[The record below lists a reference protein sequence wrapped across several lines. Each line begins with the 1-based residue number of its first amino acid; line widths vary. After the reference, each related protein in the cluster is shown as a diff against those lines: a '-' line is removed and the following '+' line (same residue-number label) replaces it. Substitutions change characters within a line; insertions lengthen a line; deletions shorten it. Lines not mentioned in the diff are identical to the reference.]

1 MRLNENV
8 YLSSANWF
16 TVAPTVAPTYQAENP
31 LQVPAYYTS
40 GGVQYGGIYYGG
52 QSGAIP
58 LNVPIDDSICYA
70 GVMADSPI
78 NNWKYALLSA
88 VPAEVNALQLGF
100 TADTKNGVSFSHTAD
115 SITLDGA
122 LNTSSNTILIFDLKT
137 DAASSTEFPANPFE
151 GRPGVY
157 TISPT
162 GNSNVRIQLYGF
174 NNGGGLQS
182 IYNNS
187 SGGSVTIDNSY
198 DYYVFRLWIAGN
210 ASFTNHTF
218 ACKCTLNQQ
227 RSVNTFPACE
237 PTDGGIYAAFSPA
250 ESFYNT
256 VGDGVAQRWCY
267 YSDEATAQTRG
278 KCQYYSMPL
287 TRYRYNDIVYCI
299 YIVCSATIS
308 GSVSTFDLDTY
319 FNTYRNSY
327 PIIRAFYMRPYVGDP
342 DSGTNRVYYNTS
354 RRYEPSGG
362 SQSSTIALQQ
372 NIPYSLPPGIRLTG
386 AAASAADEFYMY
398 GFGETVQ
405 RSGTLF
411 GIPGVRNMES
421 QAGAADFSGCTELYQ
436 CNMHRATDLFQ
447 YVVDRYNVRT
457 QYLGD
462 KQSIL
467 DVCAHFGVIFTESQY
482 SAETSSIA
490 NLTDSK
496 IHVPVISNGY
506 ITGEYLSG
514 AEAAELPNVSWADDF
529 RERNEYDGGA
539 AEPFDMETELYP
551 QNSAAASPFTYQY
564 VLNSTKILNL
574 KNYLYTT
581 VATATD
587 ETQLF
592 EKFLTNNPIDCIA
605 SLTVF
610 PFNVENYIDG
620 VPGEHVVMG
629 NVDTEIVATG
639 IFRGMVIVLDGGT
652 VKYRDYFGD
661 FRSYEPYSDA
671 ELHIPYHGSVHIT
684 PSEYVGHTIG
694 VKYLVDIS
702 SGASIALVYRD
713 GLVID
718 SIAGQIGGTLRL
730 TGIQTASYHNA
741 VYSAASGYKQAK
753 TSQAVQGASA
763 VLNVLGATGNA
774 VAQKDIGG
782 VLSAITSGIG
792 GATQNAINV
801 ENAEYN
807 LNHVQI
813 PFKTIG
819 ANTTFTSM
827 GNEQYCRLIIKRP
840 VMLDKYNTADYG
852 ASVGFACCETGI
864 LGDYTGLTVCA
875 GADLSG
881 IPCTAAERAEILQF
895 LKGGVRL

>member
-1 MRLNENV
+1 MRLNSNV
-8 YLSSANWF
+8 YLTSDNWF
-16 TVAPTVAPTYQAENP
+16 QASTRVATQYQALHPVKIPIYHRNEFLEQNYGSFWE
-31 LQVPAYYTS
+31 QQKYGFA
-40 GGVQYGGIYYGG
+40 QY
-52 QSGAIP
+52 
-58 LNVPIDDSICYA
+58 NTPIDASICYA
-70 GVMADSPI
+70 GNMASSPVNDI
-78 NNWKYALLSA
+78 YYLRLSDM
-88 VPAEVNALQLGF
+88 PAEVNVMQLGF
-100 TADTKNGVSFSHTAD
+100 TAATKNDVSFSHTD
-115 SITLDGA
+115 DTITLDGT

-137 DAASSTEFPANPFE
+137 DATNSTEFPANPFS
-151 GRPGVY
+151 GRPGTY

-162 GNSNVRIQLYGF
+162 GNSNIRLQLYGF
-174 NNGGGLQS
+174 NDGGGLQS
-182 IYNNS
+182 LYNSS
-187 SGGSVTIDNSY
+187 SGGTVTIDNSY
-198 DYYVFRLWIAGN
+198 DNYVFRLWIAGS

-218 ACKCTLNQQ
+218 TCKCTLNQQ
-227 RSVNTFPACE
+227 RSVQKYSANTGA
-237 PTDGGIYAAFSPA
+237 DGGLFFALGASQFLGGANHDGLANRNCYYNDTGYTAQSRTNGYCCPITQIRYNDVVYLIYVDCAASPIGTSTHRYTLNEYKNTYQTNYPYVRAFFMAPYIGNPDEGINRVPFEADGTLSEIASDITRTIALTAANGLSVPTNININNIDNDIYYHYGGSLLTMCRGTYFGIPEHSYKPKQGGDDFSDCSSLNACCPCRVTDDFVFDV
-250 ESFYNT
+250 SGDYCYTHF
-256 VGDGVAQRWCY
+256 VGDLQRIIDICAWYGVPFTESAT
-267 YSDEATAQTRG
+267 TAQT
-278 KCQYYSMPL
+278 
-287 TRYRYNDIVYCI
+287 
-299 YIVCSATIS
+299 A
-308 GSVSTFDLDTY
+308 SV
-319 FNTYRNSY
+319 
-327 PIIRAFYMRPYVGDP
+327 
-342 DSGTNRVYYNTS
+342 TNPT
-354 RRYEPSGG
+354 
-362 SQSSTIALQQ
+362 
-372 NIPYSLPPGIRLTG
+372 
-386 AAASAADEFYMY
+386 DEK
-398 GFGETVQ
+398 
-405 RSGTLF
+405 LH
-411 GIPGVRNMES
+411 I
-421 QAGAADFSGCTELYQ
+421 
-436 CNMHRATDLFQ
+436 
-447 YVVDRYNVRT
+447 
-457 QYLGD
+457 
-462 KQSIL
+462 
-467 DVCAHFGVIFTESQY
+467 
-482 SAETSSIA
+482 
-490 NLTDSK
+490 
-496 IHVPVISNGY
+496 PVISNGF
-506 ITGEYLSG
+506 ITGEYMSG
-514 AEAAELPNVSWADDF
+514 TGAAELPNTSWADDF
-529 RERNEYDGGA
+529 RERNEFDGGP
-539 AEPFDMETELYP
+539 AEPFNMETELYP

-564 VLNSTKILNL
+564 VFNSTKLLNL

-620 VPGEHVVMG
+620 VPGERVVMG
-629 NVDTEIVATG
+629 NVDTGIVATG
-639 IFRGMVIVLDGGT
+639 IYRGMVIVLDGGT

-702 SGASIALVYRD
+702 SGASIALVFRD

-763 VLNVLGATGNA
+763 VLNVLGAAGNA
-774 VAQKDIGG
+774 IAQKDIGG

-792 GATQNAINV
+792 GAAQNAINV

-840 VMLDKYNTADYG
+840 VMLDKYNAADYG

-864 LGDYTGLTVCA
+864 LSDYSGLTVCA

>member
-1 MRLNENV
+1 MKLNSNV
-8 YLSSANWF
+8 YLTSDNWF
-16 TVAPTVAPTYQAENP
+16 QPATRVAAQYQTLYPVKIPIYHHDSLGGNYGSFWEQQKYNFAPYNT
-31 LQVPAYYTS
+31 
-40 GGVQYGGIYYGG
+40 
-52 QSGAIP
+52 
-58 LNVPIDDSICYA
+58 PIDDSICYA
-70 GVMADSPI
+70 GNMASSPVNDI
-78 NNWKYALLSA
+78 YYLRLSDM
-88 VPAEVNALQLGF
+88 PAEVNVMQLGF
-100 TADTKNGVSFSHTAD
+100 TDGTKNGVSFSHTTD
-115 SITLDGA
+115 SITLDGT
-122 LNTSSNTILIFDLKT
+122 LSTSSNTILIFDLKT
-137 DAASSTEFPANPFE
+137 DATTSTEFPANPFS
-151 GRPGVY
+151 GRPGTY

-162 GNSNVRIQLYGF
+162 GNSSIRLQLYGF
-174 NNGGGLQS
+174 NNGGGIQPIFNGS
-182 IYNNS
+182 N
-187 SGGSVTIDNSY
+187 GGTVTIDNSY
-198 DYYVFRLWIAGN
+198 DFYVFRLWIAGG

-218 ACKCTLNQQ
+218 TCKCTLVQQ
-227 RSVNTFPACE
+227 RSVQKYSANTGA
-237 PTDGGIYAAFSPA
+237 DGGLFYALGASTFLGGA
-250 ESFYNT
+250 NH
-256 VGDGVAQRWCY
+256 DGLANRNCY
-267 YSDEATAQTRG
+267 YSDTGYTTQSRTNG
-278 KCQYYSMPL
+278 YSCPI
-287 TRYRYNDIVYCI
+287 TQIRYNDVVYLI
-299 YIVCSATIS
+299 YVECASMATGITIYRYTLS
-308 GSVSTFDLDTY
+308 EY
-319 FNTYRNSY
+319 KNTYQSRY
-327 PIIRAFYMRPYVGDP
+327 PYVRAFYMVPYIGNP
-342 DSGTNRVYYNTS
+342 DEGINRVPFEGTVELSELISGVSGSIALTS
-354 RRYEPSGG
+354 TNGLKVPDNINVDNVANDTFYHYGG
-362 SQSSTIALQQ
+362 SSITM
-372 NIPYSLPPGIRLTG
+372 GH
-386 AAASAADEFYMY
+386 
-398 GFGETVQ
+398 
-405 RSGTLF
+405 GTYF
-411 GIPGVRNMES
+411 GIPYQTYRPKQGGN
-421 QAGAADFSGCTELYQ
+421 DFSDCASFEA
-436 CNMHRATDLFQ
+436 CCPCRVTDDFLF
-447 YVVDRYNVRT
+447 
-457 QYLGD
+457 
-462 KQSIL
+462 
-467 DVCAHFGVIFTESQY
+467 DVEGNYCYAHFVGDLQRIIDICAWYGVPFTESATTAQTA
-482 SAETSSIA
+482 SVT
-490 NLTDSK
+490 NPTDEK
-496 IHVPVISNGY
+496 LHIPVISNGY
-506 ITGEYLSG
+506 ITGEYMSG
-514 AEAAELPNVSWADDF
+514 TGAAELPNTSWGDDF
-529 RERNEYDGGA
+529 REQNEFDGGP
-539 AEPFDMETELYP
+539 AEPFNMETELYP

-564 VLNSTKILNL
+564 VFNATKLLNL
-574 KNYLYTT
+574 KNYLYST
-581 VATATD
+581 VAAATD

-629 NVDTEIVATG
+629 NVDTSIIATG
-639 IFRGMVIVLDGGT
+639 IYRGMVIVLDGGS

-694 VKYLVDIS
+694 VKYLVDIC
-702 SGASIALVYRD
+702 SGASIALVFRD

-763 VLNVLGATGNA
+763 VLNVLGAAGNA

-792 GATQNAINV
+792 GAAQNAINV

-840 VMLDKYNTADYG
+840 VMLDKYRAEDYG